1 MSDFLCFE
9 IIPTDI
15 SLRDEVEKKN
25 EYLEF
30 FKIQPFSRKILDF
43 FNHYNNYGFTYLMK
57 SKYLLR

>member
-43 FNHYNNYGFTYLMK
+43 FNHCNNYGFTYLMK
-57 SKYLLR
+57 SKYL